1 MKQRNFELT
10 LLLVIVLTVVI
21 VLSLVL
27 NEQIASLVEQIVS
40 TIGKPYATR

>member
-1 MKQRNFELT
+1 MGKRNFELT

-40 TIGKPYATR
+40 TIGKGHATR